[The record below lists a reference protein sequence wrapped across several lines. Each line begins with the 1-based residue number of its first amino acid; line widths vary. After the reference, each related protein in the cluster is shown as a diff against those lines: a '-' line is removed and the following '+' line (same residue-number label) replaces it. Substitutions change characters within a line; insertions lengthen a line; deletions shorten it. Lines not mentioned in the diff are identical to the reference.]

1 MEKTVREEF
10 EKFAEMMTN
19 SPTSKIKYSV
29 YAVDE
34 DDSYVVMCQ
43 DFTGTPGKEVYCI
56 YIVDV
61 ADDGG
66 YVFVML
72 RSYGKK
78 EYAMLAYQ
86 VLNDRSL
93 DIQERLNDANRQI
106 ALYDDENKQLK
117 AIIKGML
124 EERYCNG

>member
-1 MEKTVREEF
+1 MEKTIREEF

-19 SPTSKIKYSV
+19 SSTSKIKYSV
-29 YAVDE
+29 YAVNE
-34 DDSYVVMCQ
+34 DDSYVVMCK

-61 ADDGG
+61 DNDGG

-72 RSYGKK
+72 RSYDKK
-78 EYAMLAYQ
+78 ELAMLAYQ
-86 VLNDRSL
+86 VLNNKSL

-106 ALYDDENKQLK
+106 ALYDDENKRLK
-117 AIIKGML
+117 AVIKGML
-124 EERYCNG
+124 EERYCP

>member
-1 MEKTVREEF
+1 MEKTIREEF

-19 SPTSKIKYSV
+19 SSTSKIKCSV
-29 YAVDE
+29 YAVNE
-34 DDSYVVMCQ
+34 DDSYVVMCK

-61 ADDGG
+61 DNDGG

-72 RSYGKK
+72 RSYDKK
-78 EYAMLAYQ
+78 ELAMLAYQ
-86 VLNDRSL
+86 VLNNKSL

-106 ALYDDENKQLK
+106 ALYDDENRKLK
-117 AIIKGML
+117 AIVKGML
-124 EERYCNG
+124 EERYCK

>member
-1 MEKTVREEF
+1 MEKTIREEF

-19 SPTSKIKYSV
+19 SPTSKTKYSV
-29 YAVDE
+29 YAADE

-56 YIVDV
+56 YIVGI
-61 ADDGG
+61 ADDGE

-78 EYAMLAYQ
+78 EHAMLAYQ

-106 ALYDDENKQLK
+106 ALYSDEARHKDEL
-117 AIIKGML
+117 ISELIDRSGVM
-124 EERYCNG
+124 

>member
-19 SPTSKIKYSV
+19 SPTSNIKYSV

-56 YIVDV
+56 YSVND
-61 ADDGG
+61 DNDGG
-66 YVFVML
+66 YVFVIV
-72 RSYGKK
+72 RSYGEK
-78 EYAMLAYQ
+78 EHAMLAYQ

-93 DIQERLNDANRQI
+93 DIQEQLNDANRQI
-106 ALYDDENKQLK
+106 ALYDDENKHLK

-124 EERYCNG
+124 EERYCP

>member
-1 MEKTVREEF
+1 MEKTIREEF

-19 SPTSKIKYSV
+19 SLTSKIKYSV
-29 YAVDE
+29 YAVNE

-61 ADDGG
+61 DNDGG

-72 RSYGKK
+72 RSYDKK
-78 EYAMLAYQ
+78 EHAMLAYQ
-86 VLNDRSL
+86 VLNDKSL

-106 ALYDDENKQLK
+106 ALYDDENRKLK
-117 AIIKGML
+117 AIVKGML
-124 EERYCNG
+124 EERYCK